1 MPESA
6 CNKARIVYII
16 RIITKQKGLYIMT
29 IQNIY
34 DKFSTLTTSSDKL
47 VYLQELE
54 TLTLMKVIKFD
65 LNFSSIEESIMNEA

>member
-1 MPESA
+1 
-6 CNKARIVYII
+6 
-16 RIITKQKGLYIMT
+16 MT

-34 DKFSTLTTSSDKL
+34 DKFATLKTSSDKL
-47 VYLQELE
+47 FYLEELE

>member
-1 MPESA
+1 M
-6 CNKARIVYII
+6 K
-16 RIITKQKGLYIMT
+16 TKDYNMKMT

-34 DKFSTLTTSSDKL
+34 DKFATLKTSSDKL

-54 TLTLMKVIKFD
+54 TLTLMKVISFD

>member
-1 MPESA
+1 
-6 CNKARIVYII
+6 
-16 RIITKQKGLYIMT
+16 MT

-54 TLTLMKVIKFD
+54 TLTLMKVISFD
-65 LNFSSIEESIMNEA
+65 LNFNSIEELIMNEQ